1 MESQQSLALL
11 IKKISQ
17 SQQHGLYHRLES
29 RSRGELTAITR
40 DFLDLLI
47 GNTFLGG
54 DNPTTS
60 IVVAA
65 HQHALWSASVH
76 CDIQRNN
83 GGISGN

>member
-1 MESQQSLALL
+1 MESQYSLALL

-17 SQQHGLYHRLES
+17 SQLHGLSHHLES
-29 RSRGELTAITR
+29 QSRGESTAITR

-47 GNTFLGG
+47 GNTFLSG

-65 HQHALWSASVH
+65 YQHALWSASVH
-76 CDIQRNN
+76 CDVQRNN
-83 GGISGN
+83 CGISGN